1 MGIPF
6 PKGIIRV
13 FKQDNADGSLEF
25 VGESNI
31 NHTPKDENIT
41 VNTGNAFDLVSN
53 KIVSSKTSAD
63 EKGGYTAD
71 VTMTVN
77 NHKEIKADVV
87 VIFSNGYGDNLRI
100 KMTSGSNPEK
110 VSTTEYR
117 WRKNLAAN

>member
-1 MGIPF
+1 M
-6 PKGIIRV
+6 

-53 KIVSSKTSAD
+53 KIVSSKTNAKD
-63 EKGGYTAD
+63 GYTAN

-77 NHKEIKADVV
+77 NHKDINADVV
-87 VIFSNGYGDNLRI
+87 IIFSNHQGDNLRI
-100 KMTSGSNPEK
+100 RMTSGSEP
-110 VSTTEYR
+110 
-117 WRKNLAAN
+117 

>member
-110 VSTTEYR
+110 VSASEYR
-117 WRKNLAAN
+117 WRKTLAAN

>member
-53 KIVSSKTSAD
+53 KIVSSRTSAD

-110 VSTTEYR
+110 VSASEYR
-117 WRKNLAAN
+117 WRKTLAAN

>member
-53 KIVSSKTSAD
+53 KIVSSRTSTD

-110 VSTTEYR
+110 VSASEYR
-117 WRKNLAAN
+117 WRKTLAAN